1 MFETPTLI
9 VVETRTKE
17 KWSQLLNLDEIY
29 IFSDMKEISNSSS
42 VFLLKNLDTPLR
54 EHIRDLSIVN
64 QLTDAK
70 TSRSH
75 Q

>member
-1 MFETPTLI
+1 
-9 VVETRTKE
+9 
-17 KWSQLLNLDEIY
+17 
-29 IFSDMKEISNSSS
+29 MKEISNSSS